1 VSETHGPLPGA
12 IRGRQLYRTFVERQR
27 AGRRQR
33 PDRLRQLV
41 DEYEVGDVLEDGDGR
56 VPVRWWA
63 KADNFGDLLSPWL
76 IARMTGREV
85 VYGDPDEPHYVAIG
99 SVLNLTTPQSQVWG
113 AGSFGTEN
121 GPRFDAGAT
130 YHAVRGP
137 LSHARLRARGIPCPE
152 VYGDPALLAPAY
164 FAPEVEKT
172 HQYGIVTRWSERRW
186 EDAEISPEVKV
197 IELGTGDVE
206 GVIAA
211 ILSCRAIVTGSL
223 HGLIMADAYGIP
235 SAWVMSR
242 TAYGGEYKFFDY
254 FSTVNKFR
262 NPRGFDTSRPVTAAR
277 LRETL
282 EFDGRPVDFDHRALL
297 DVCPFLVRAGSGAEG
312 PAATRQRT
320 SLDASLTLG
329 TE

>member
-1 VSETHGPLPGA
+1 MSNGHPPAPRGA
-12 IRGRQLYRTFVERQR
+12 PRRRQLLRAF
-27 AGRRQR
+27 AGRKPPVGR
-33 PDRLRQLV
+33 PRTDELRQVV
-41 DEYEVGDVLEDGDGR
+41 DEFEVGDLLVDDDGR

-76 IARMTGREV
+76 IGQLTGREV
-85 VYGDPDEPHYVAIG
+85 VHGDPDEPHYIAIG
-99 SVLNLTTPQSQVWG
+99 SVLNLTTPHSQVWG
-113 AGSFGTEN
+113 AGCFGIEN

-137 LSHARLRARGIPCPE
+137 LSHARLRARGIPCPD
-152 VYGDPALLAPAY
+152 VYGDPALLAPAF
-164 FAPEVEKT
+164 FAPQVEKT
-172 HQYGIVTRWSERRW
+172 HEYGVVARWSERRW
-186 EDAEISPEVKV
+186 HDAEVSPDVKV
-197 IELGTGDVE
+197 IDLGTGDVE

-262 NPRGFDTSRPVTAAR
+262 NPRGFDTSRPVTAAT
-277 LRETL
+277 LRASF
-282 EFDGRPVDFDHRALL
+282 EFDDRPIEFDHRALL
-297 DVCPFLVRAGSGAEG
+297 DVCPFLVRAGAGARDTG
-312 PAATRQRT
+312 
-320 SLDASLTLG
+320 SASNHTVVIAS
-329 TE
+329 E